1 MEGISEITGVWSVQL
16 FALISFVVCQKMR
29 QKLYVTRMIQMLN
42 VHVIQFVIHVLQVPL
57 QTANPVET
65 EVFLTKKKPNAKLV
79 TQGA

>member
-1 MEGISEITGVWSVQL
+1 
-16 FALISFVVCQKMR
+16 
-29 QKLYVTRMIQMLN
+29 MLN
-42 VHVIQFVIHVLQVPL
+42 AHVIQLVIHVLQVPL